1 VAHYFIFF
9 SWLVCSQ
16 SSLTLPV
23 PRILRTA
30 SRIAPANKPQ
40 PTVSTNSRF
49 NGKTIGLS
57 RTQRRTVM
65 ASMLGFTGI
74 ILTTVV
80 ALAAAIALD
89 WALLKSILLLMQ
101 PATAQRR
108 TSRPELQRGAQL
120 VAHAYAKARH

>member
-1 VAHYFIFF
+1 
-9 SWLVCSQ
+9 
-16 SSLTLPV
+16 
-23 PRILRTA
+23 
-30 SRIAPANKPQ
+30 
-40 PTVSTNSRF
+40 
-49 NGKTIGLS
+49 
-57 RTQRRTVM
+57 M

-74 ILTTVV
+74 ILTTLV

>member
-1 VAHYFIFF
+1 MV
-9 SWLVCSQ
+9 
-16 SSLTLPV
+16 
-23 PRILRTA
+23 
-30 SRIAPANKPQ
+30 
-40 PTVSTNSRF
+40 
-49 NGKTIGLS
+49 
-57 RTQRRTVM
+57 
-65 ASMLGFTGI
+65 SMLGLTGI

-108 TSRPELQRGAQL
+108 TARPELQRGAQL